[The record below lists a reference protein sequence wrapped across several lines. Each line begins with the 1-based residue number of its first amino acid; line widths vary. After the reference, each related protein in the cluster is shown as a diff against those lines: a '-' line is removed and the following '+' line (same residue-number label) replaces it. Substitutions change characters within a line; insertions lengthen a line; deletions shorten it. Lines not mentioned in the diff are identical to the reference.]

1 MMAAAVIPVLDSWA
15 GRTRV
20 HRYFVCDVFTS
31 RPLAGNQLGV
41 FVDGRAFS
49 PDGMQRLARELNY
62 AETVFLLP
70 PENGGDVRMRIF
82 TPSPPE
88 LLFAGHPVLGTAFVV
103 GEALDTEAVA
113 LETGLGVVRVELERD
128 SGRIVFGTMSQP
140 TPTWEPFESERQLLA
155 VCDCPRA
162 VAGPN
167 RISRGRRRCGD
178 RRAGPVPDRDRL
190 NGACAI

>member
-1 MMAAAVIPVLDSWA
+1 MAAAVIPVLDSWA
-15 GRTRV
+15 GRSRV

-49 PDGMQRLARELNY
+49 PDEMQRLARELNF

-70 PENGGDVRMRIF
+70 PENDGDVRMRIF

-88 LLFAGHPVLGTAFVV
+88 LLFAGHPVLGAAFVV
-103 GEALDTEAVA
+103 GEALDKEAVA

-128 SGRIVFGTMSQP
+128 SGRIVFGRMSQP
-140 TPTWEPFESERQLLA
+140 IPTWEPF
-155 VCDCPRA
+155 CPSSSTGSALDTASSSSRPRKQSLRFDQTW
-162 VAGPN
+162 AGSLSWA
-167 RISRGRRRCGD
+167 SR
-178 RRAGPVPDRDRL
+178 
-190 NGACAI
+190 